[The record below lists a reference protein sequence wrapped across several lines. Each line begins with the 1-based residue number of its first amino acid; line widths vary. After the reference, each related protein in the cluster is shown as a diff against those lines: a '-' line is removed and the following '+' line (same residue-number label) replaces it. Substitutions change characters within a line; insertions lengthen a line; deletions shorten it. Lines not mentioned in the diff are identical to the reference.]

1 MQNNIMII
9 TEEEIKNKIYI
20 IRGQKVMIDSDLA
33 KIYGYTTKTFNQQ
46 VQRNI
51 KKFDEDFMFKL
62 TSDDIDYLSRSQFVT
77 SMQTKGIK
85 GGRVYLPYAFT
96 EQGIYMLMTVL
107 KGDLAIKQSKALI
120 RIFKAMKD
128 YIVNNNYL
136 TYSDFTNLALKI
148 ENNAKDIKNNTKRI
162 DLIEETLV
170 GFKEKNSHIFFDGQI
185 YDAYSLLLDIF
196 NKSKKEIITID
207 NYIDKNILDVLSKTK
222 KKVILI
228 TNKYKI
234 EDYEKYKSQYS
245 NVKLIINNNF
255 HDRFIIIDK
264 NVLYHC
270 GASFKDL
277 GKKCFAISR
286 IDDTEYLEMLLNKT
300 NE

>member
-51 KKFDEDFMFKL
+51 KKFDEDFMFLL
-62 TSDDIDYLSRSQFVT
+62 TETDVLNLRSQNVT
-77 SMQTKGIK
+77 SSW
-85 GGRVYLPYAFT
+85 GGRRYLPYAFT

-107 KGDLAIKQSKALI
+107 KGELAVKQSKALI

-128 YIVNNNYL
+128 YIINNNCL

-148 ENNAKDIKNNTKRI
+148 ENNANDIKNNTKRI

-196 NKSKKEIITID
+196 NKSKKEIIIID
-207 NYIDKNILDVLSKTK
+207 NYIDKSILDVLSKTK